1 MSKALVLALIMAAAV
16 RAEVFPMTLRQAV
29 EAALKQNPDLAMAR
43 LDQEKARQGVRV
55 ARDPFSPKMV
65 IGSGLAYTD
74 GFPMS
79 IQGAAPSIFQANI
92 TEYLYN
98 RPQSYAVAQAR
109 ENARGAEIGI
119 AVKRDEVAY
128 RTAALYLDA
137 EHTARISALA
147 RNDAASMQRVLETVQ
162 EQVREGRALPLNEKQ
177 AAYNLAHVRQVAE
190 SLEADQETAETAL
203 AIALGLGAQDRV
215 RPVEEERAPPA
226 ITKSEE
232 AVIQSALEGNQ
243 ELRQLESQIAAK
255 RLEIRGAQAARLPRI
270 DLVAQYALLS
280 NINNYAQ
287 YFVKYQPNNVQL
299 GLSFQIPVLAGPGVG
314 AQTAQS
320 QADMERLRVQVT
332 ATRNRITSDIQQAFR
347 DEKKAASAA
356 DVARLDL
363 EVAREQLS
371 VLLAQMQEG
380 RAPLRQVEEARVL
393 ENDKWIAFYDAQYGV
408 ERARWNL
415 LRLSGGLLA
424 AVEGQAARTP

>member
-1 MSKALVLALIMAAAV
+1 MSKALVLALALASAL

-29 EAALKQNPDLAMAR
+29 DTALKQNPDLTLAR

-55 ARDPFSPKMV
+55 ARDPFSPKLV
-65 IGSGLAYTD
+65 VGSGLALTD
-74 GFPMS
+74 GYPMS
-79 IQGAAPSIFQANI
+79 IQGAAPSIFQANA
-92 TEYLYN
+92 TEFLFN

-109 ENARGAEIGI
+109 ENVRGAEFGV
-119 AVKRDEVAY
+119 AVKREEVAY
-128 RTAALYLDA
+128 RAASLYLDA
-137 EHTARISALA
+137 ERAARIGALA
-147 RNDAASMQRVLETVQ
+147 RKDADSMQLVLDAVQ
-162 EQVREGRALPLNEKQ
+162 AQVREGRALPLNEKQ

-190 SLEADQETAETAL
+190 RLEADQETAETAL
-203 AIALGLGAQDRV
+203 AIALGFAAQDRV
-215 RPVEEERAPPA
+215 QPVEEERTAPALP
-226 ITKSEE
+226 KSEDE
-232 AVIQSALEGNQ
+232 AIQSALEGSK

-255 RLEIRGAQAARLPRI
+255 RLEMRGAQAARLPRI

-299 GLSFQIPVLAGPGVG
+299 GMSFQIPLLSGPGVG
-314 AQTAQS
+314 AQAAQS
-320 QADMERLRVQVT
+320 QADVDRLRVQVNS
-332 ATRNRITSDIQQAFR
+332 TRNRITSDIQQAFR
-347 DEKKAASAA
+347 EEKTAATAA

-380 RAPLRQVEEARVL
+380 RAPLREVEEARVL

-408 ERARWNL
+408 EKARWNL
-415 LRLSGGLLA
+415 LRVSGGLLA
-424 AVEGQAARTP
+424 SLETGAGSTP